1 MEVDNLKVSEKKHS
15 SRRQGARLSEND
27 LKTLLFLCNQRLL
40 KTQQLYMYRK
50 AIEPNTKENSF
61 SEKVRRWRK
70 DYQLIKDHEYTLGID
85 GFRYKYYRITKKG
98 VDTLIQHGL
107 LSSSWDDVQISKFSD
122 ITNIDHFLGTQEVVI
137 RAIIDNISIEIESL
151 VPTQHVYSDKMNPDL
166 KLVQPDWILKLGDL
180 HLNIEFDT
188 GNENLSVIKDKVQ
201 RYIIYCK
208 QNPNERHVV
217 FLTVI
222 DESFRTRKNYG
233 SVRNKRVGNMKNTL
247 FYLNDLHIPNL
258 TVYILPLQRVHY
270 VLNNVI
276 RGLQPYSERMKRI
289 EPNTVFTL
297 LGEHNKYFEYT
308 VKGLPLHSVYEKS
321 NINQEYQADFAAC
334 ISNKSGTVKENVLA
348 VLTEEG
354 NAQILDKINNL
365 SRLALENRF
374 DIPISK
380 ILVLYKESHQRV
392 NDILSIDTPNV
403 LIGDIEELKK
413 NINKEPIFYMKNG
426 LYTAMKGVIYEG
438 QLHSYA

>member
-1 MEVDNLKVSEKKHS
+1 MKLLAKNHS
-15 SRRQGARLSEND
+15 PRSQGARLSDND
-27 LKTLLFLCNQRLL
+27 LNTLLFLANQRLL

-50 AIEPNTKENSF
+50 ALEPNTKEKSF
-61 SEKVRRWRK
+61 SEKIRRWRK
-70 DYQLIKDHEYTLGID
+70 DYQLIKDYEYTLGID
-85 GFRYKYYRITKKG
+85 GFRYKYYRITRKG
-98 VDTLIQHGL
+98 IDTLIQHGL
-107 LSSSWDDVQISKFSD
+107 LPSSWDDVQISKFSS

-137 RAIIDNISIEIESL
+137 RAIVENISIEIESL
-151 VPTQHVYSDKMNPDL
+151 VPTQYVYTDIENPDL
-166 KLVQPDWILKLGDL
+166 TLVKPDWILKLGNL

-201 RYIIYCK
+201 RYIKYSK

-217 FLTVI
+217 FLTII
-222 DESFRTRKNYG
+222 DDSFRTRKNYG

-247 FYLNDLHIPNL
+247 FYLNDLHIQNL
-258 TVYILPLQRVHY
+258 TVFILPLQRVHN

-276 RGLQPYSERMKRI
+276 LGLQPYSERMKRL

-297 LGEHNKYFEYT
+297 LGEHNNYFGYS
-308 VKGLPLHSVYEKS
+308 VKKLPLHSVYEKS
-321 NINQEYQADFAAC
+321 SIKHEYYADFAAC

-348 VLTEEG
+348 VLAEEG
-354 NAQILDKINNL
+354 NAQTLEKINNL

-374 DIPISK
+374 DVPVGK

-392 NDILSIDTPNV
+392 NDILSIVAPNV

-413 NINKEPIFYMKNG
+413 NLNKEPVFYIKSG
-426 LYTAMKGVIYEG
+426 LYTAMKGVTYEG